1 MNIVWGDSSNPLL
14 RAHLCAFVDKQIGGS
29 GLGFGDSAVAM
40 GVSED
45 DGRLAGAV
53 VFHNYEPRA
62 GVIEMSAASLSRRW
76 LNRPVLQRMFD
87 YVFDDAGCQMVVMRV
102 SERNAPMIRI
112 ARAYGFSEV
121 LIPRLRGRDHN
132 EFIFTLTD
140 DDWKASRFN
149 RKCLSLSH

>member
-1 MNIVWGDSSNPLL
+1 MKIVWGDSKNPVL

-40 GVSED
+40 GITED
-45 DGRLAGAV
+45 NGQLAAAL

-62 GVIEMSAASLSRRW
+62 GVMEMSAAALSKLW
-76 LNRPVLQRMFD
+76 LTRPVLQRIFD
-87 YVFDDAGCQMVVMRV
+87 YVFQDAECQMVVMRV

-121 LIPRLRGRDHN
+121 LIPRLRGRDHA

-140 DDWKASRFN
+140 DDWRASRFN
-149 RKCLSLSH
+149 RKSLNLSR